1 VTDFERH
8 DDRQNSGMIY
18 NRLMVRT
25 RIAPSPTGYMHIGNL
40 RTGLYAYCIARQAGG
55 CYILR
60 IEDTDRKR
68 HNPKAIRVIYDSLR
82 MAGLEY
88 DEGPDV
94 GGKFGPYIQS
104 QRKEQGIY
112 RQYAELLV
120 ERGGAYRCFCAKPEN
135 SKELRGK
142 KPKMNPCRF
151 LSPEEIQ
158 ARIAAGQP
166 YVIRQRI
173 PDPEQGVT
181 TFDDLVFGTITIRHS
196 QLDDQILLKSDDYPT
211 YNFANV
217 VDDHQMKITHVVRG
231 LEYLSSTPKYNLLY
245 QSFGWEIPVY
255 IHLPHIIK
263 ENGKK
268 LSKREGDASFQD
280 LMAAGFIPQA
290 IMNMIVLL
298 GWNPG
303 DGHEVFTLD
312 ELVSA
317 FDVRHISKS
326 KAAFSIAK
334 LEWLNGEHI
343 RKLPPQE
350 FHRLAEKFY
359 PAEFAQQCDIQLTS
373 QVIQPRVTRLT
384 KIPGMT
390 RFLLEVPAYEASLF
404 EHSKSKSSLDSSR
417 AILKEVA
424 GLLSNIEGWCEPQ
437 IREVIMAYATEKGYI
452 TSTVMWPVR
461 VALSGLAM
469 TPGGATEIAAI
480 LKQTEALRR
489 IQVAVQKLE

>member
-1 VTDFERH
+1 L
-8 DDRQNSGMIY
+8 QIY
-18 NRLMVRT
+18 NRSMVRT

-55 CYILR
+55 RYILR

-82 MAGLEY
+82 LAGLEY

-94 GGKFGPYIQS
+94 GGEFGPYVQS

-120 ERGGAYRCFCAKPEN
+120 ARGGAYRCFCEKPEN

-142 KPKMNPCRF
+142 KAKLNPCRF
-151 LSPEEIQ
+151 LSLDETQ
-158 ARIAAGQP
+158 ARIAEGQP

-181 TFDDLVFGTITIRHS
+181 TFDDLVFGTITIQHK

-217 VDDHQMKITHVVRG
+217 VDDHLMAITHVVRG

-268 LSKREGDASFQD
+268 LSKRDGDASFQD
-280 LMAAGFIPQA
+280 LIAAGFLPQA
-290 IMNMIVLL
+290 IINMVALL

-303 DGHEVFTLD
+303 DGREVFTLD

-317 FDVRHISKS
+317 FDVRHINKS
-326 KAAFSIAK
+326 RAAFSIAK

-343 RKLPPQE
+343 RRLPVPE
-350 FHRLAEKFY
+350 FHHLAEKFY

-384 KIPGMT
+384 EIPAMT

-404 EHSKSKSSLDSSR
+404 EHSKSKSTLESSR
-417 AILKEVA
+417 TILKEAA
-424 GLLSNIEGWCEPQ
+424 GRLANLEDWCEPQ
-437 IREVIMAYATEKGYI
+437 IRKVLMDYAAEKGYK
-452 TSTVMWPVR
+452 TGAVMWPVR

-480 LKQTEALRR
+480 LKRGEALRR
-489 IQVAVQKLE
+489 IEIGRAHV

>member
-1 VTDFERH
+1 
-8 DDRQNSGMIY
+8 
-18 NRLMVRT
+18 MVRT

-40 RTGLYAYCIARQAGG
+40 RTGLYAYCIARKAGG
-55 CYILR
+55 RYILR

-82 MAGLEY
+82 LAGLEY

-94 GGKFGPYIQS
+94 GGEFGPYVQS

-112 RQYAELLV
+112 RQYAEFLV
-120 ERGGAYRCFCAKPEN
+120 KRGGAYLCFCDKPEN

-142 KPKMNPCRF
+142 KSKLNPCRF

-158 ARIAAGQP
+158 VRIAEVQP

-173 PDPEQGVT
+173 PDPEHGAT
-181 TFDDLVFGTITIRHS
+181 TFEDLVFGTITIQHS
-196 QLDDQILLKSDDYPT
+196 QLDDQILLKSDNYPT

-217 VDDHQMKITHVVRG
+217 VDDHLMQITHVVRG

-245 QSFGWEIPVY
+245 QSFGWEIPIY

-268 LSKREGDASFQD
+268 LSKRDGDASFQD
-280 LMAAGFIPQA
+280 LIAAGFLPQA
-290 IMNMIVLL
+290 IMNMIALL

-303 DGHEVFTLD
+303 DGREVFMLD

-317 FDVRHISKS
+317 FDVHHISKS
-326 KAAFSIAK
+326 RAAFSIAK

-343 RKLPPQE
+343 RNLPLHE
-350 FHRLAEKFY
+350 FHRLATPFY
-359 PAEFAQQCDIQLTS
+359 LAEFAEGCDIQLTS
-373 QVIQPRVTRLT
+373 QMIQPRVTRLT
-384 KIPGMT
+384 EIPAMIH
-390 RFLLEVPAYEASLF
+390 FLLEVPVYDKSLF
-404 EHSKSKSSLDSSR
+404 EHSKSKSSLESSR
-417 AILKEVA
+417 TILKQVA
-424 GLLSNIEGWCEPQ
+424 ELVANIEDWCEPQ
-437 IREVIMAYATEKGYI
+437 IRQVLMDYATEKGYK
-452 TSTVMWPVR
+452 TGTVMWPVR

-480 LKQTEALRR
+480 LKQVEALRR
-489 IQVAVQKLE
+489 IQAAIQKLEQAFIELV